1 MKVIT
6 ETCFSTLNLIFTFL
20 FIMKWDSSPNFYL
33 FLSRNLGLEK
43 EWIVCLEYKTL
54 NITATCTWYRS
65 MILVLDTALCDKFV
79 SDLQQV
85 GGFLRILRFPPP
97 IKLTTMIFITEIL
110 LKVAKKNLHY
120 FECLTSLNWL
130 GFFVLFFLK
139 IIVFSDIKIWRYLT
153 TILFNDNRA
162 IYRNNFICQHLS
174 CQLITIIAFCNSW
187 QSLNIVI
194 FQLNSIGN

>member
-1 MKVIT
+1 
-6 ETCFSTLNLIFTFL
+6 
-20 FIMKWDSSPNFYL
+20 MKWDSSPNFYL

-65 MILVLDTALCDKFV
+65 MILVLDTTLCDKVCQWLAAGWWFSPDTPISSTNKTDHHDIYNWNIV
-79 SDLQQV
+79 ES
-85 GGFLRILRFPPP
+85 GNKPPP
-97 IKLTTMIFITEIL
+97 LFWVSNFFELARIF
-110 LKVAKKNLHY
+110 
-120 FECLTSLNWL
+120 CP
-130 GFFVLFFLK
+130 FFFK

-162 IYRNNFICQHLS
+162 ISYRNNFICQHLS
-174 CQLITIIAFCNSW
+174 RQLITIIAFCNSW